1 MLDVS
6 VAYNRYK
13 FLGHEFLTWLWYM
26 IDTDFG
32 SLQKADPEMESLA
45 IGNRIVLENHR
56 HNRDEVITIRGDGA
70 GLEEGVMALT
80 KGAKVTEM
88 HLAYRA
94 GELEW
99 RFSIKGE
106 SLCLSSLKTPQT
118 GKPET
123 SEDIE
128 GAVLEK
134 IYMVQRVAQLVESL
148 YAQFIRQ
155 RLETD
160 WERKT
165 AYRIKNWIR
174 QGEAAQ
180 QQDG

>member
-26 IDTDFG
+26 IDTDFQ
-32 SLQKADPEMESLA
+32 SLQKADPEMEALA

-56 HNRDEVITIRGDGA
+56 HNRDETITIRGDGA

-88 HLAYRA
+88 HLVFRA

-106 SLCLSSLKTPQT
+106 SMSLSGLKTPQT
-118 GKPET
+118 AKLET
-123 SEDIE
+123 LEDME

-134 IYMVQRVAQLVESL
+134 IYLVQRVIDLVQQL
-148 YAQFIRQ
+148 YARFAEQ
-155 RLETD
+155 RFGPD
-160 WERKT
+160 WDKKT
-165 AYRIKNWIR
+165 VYQIMEWIR
-174 QGEAAQ
+174 QGPA
-180 QQDG
+180 GK

>member
-26 IDTDFG
+26 IDTDFEA
-32 SLQKADPEMESLA
+32 LQKADPEMDALA

-56 HNRDEVITIRGDGA
+56 HNRDETITIRGDGA

-88 HLAYRA
+88 HLIFRA

-99 RFSIKGE
+99 RFSVKGE
-106 SLCLSSLKTPQT
+106 SLSISSLKTPQT
-118 GKPET
+118 AKLE
-123 SEDIE
+123 SAEDIE

-134 IYMVQRVAQLVESL
+134 IYLVERVVKLVEQL
-148 YAQFIRQ
+148 YAQFAKQ
-155 RLETD
+155 RFDPD
-160 WERKT
+160 WDKNVVH
-165 AYRIKNWIR
+165 RIMDWIR
-174 QGEAAQ
+174 QGPAA
-180 QQDG
+180 D

>member
-26 IDTDFG
+26 IDTNPEA
-32 SLQKADPEMESLA
+32 LQKADPEMEALT

-56 HNRDEVITIRGDGA
+56 HNRDETITIRGDGA
-70 GLEEGVMALT
+70 GLEEGVIALT

-88 HLAYRA
+88 HLVYNS

-99 RFSIKGE
+99 SFNLKGE
-106 SLCLSSLKTPQT
+106 SLSLSSLKTPQT
-118 GKPET
+118 AKLET
-123 SEDIE
+123 PGDVE

-134 IYMVQRVAQLVESL
+134 AYLVERVVNLVHNL
-148 YAQFIRQ
+148 YVRFINE
-155 RLETD
+155 RLSTD
-160 WERKT
+160 WEKKT
-165 AYRIKNWIR
+165 VYKIGGWIR
-174 QGEAAQ
+174 GGEEN
-180 QQDG
+180 

>member
-26 IDTDFG
+26 IDTDFET
-32 SLQKADPEMESLA
+32 LQKADPEMESLA

-56 HNRDEVITIRGDGA
+56 HNREETITIRGDGA

-88 HLAYRA
+88 HLIFRA
-94 GELEW
+94 GDLEW

-106 SLCLSSLKTPQT
+106 SLSLSGLKTPQT
-118 GKPET
+118 AKLESPE
-123 SEDIE
+123 DVE

-134 IYMVQRVAQLVESL
+134 IYLVERVVTLLQGL
-148 YAQFIRQ
+148 YAEFARQ
-155 RLETD
+155 RFSPD
-160 WERKT
+160 WEKKI
-165 AYRIKNWIR
+165 AYRITDWIR
-174 QGEAAQ
+174 SGPAA
-180 QQDG
+180 D